1 NLPDIHGF
9 EVCRRLRDNPATSRL
24 PVVHVS
30 ATFVGEINKAEGLDA
45 GGDGYLTHP
54 VEPPVLIATVN
65 AFLRARRAEEAMRL
79 NQAKFGAVSNNAASG
94 IVLLDNSLRYVEVN
108 PAMCAILRR
117 NAEDIVGRS
126 LRDFQAAESLKSLD
140 EIEQSLSQEGSYRGV
155 LPLVASD
162 GNVVQL
168 EWYIASHTFP
178 GLRLAIVTDVTER
191 LHFENQRNQLLASE
205 RIARTE
211 AERANR
217 LKDEFLGTLSHE
229 LRSPLSSILLWTQM
243 LQKHTGDSEQFTRGL
258 ASIERSARMQTQLI
272 SDLLDVSRI
281 ISGKFR
287 LEVNPFDLGMT
298 IRSALEGLVPAV
310 EAKGIDLQTHF
321 DATLGMIAGD
331 SERV

>member
-1 NLPDIHGF
+1 
-9 EVCRRLRDNPATSRL
+9 
-24 PVVHVS
+24 
-30 ATFVGEINKAEGLDA
+30 
-45 GGDGYLTHP
+45 
-54 VEPPVLIATVN
+54 
-65 AFLRARRAEEAMRL
+65 
-79 NQAKFGAVSNNAASG
+79 
-94 IVLLDNSLRYVEVN
+94 
-108 PAMCAILRR
+108 
-117 NAEDIVGRS
+117 
-126 LRDFQAAESLKSLD
+126 
-140 EIEQSLSQEGSYRGV
+140 
-155 LPLVASD
+155 
-162 GNVVQL
+162 
-168 EWYIASHTFP
+168 
-178 GLRLAIVTDVTER
+178 LAIVTDVTER

-331 SERV
+331 SERVQQVVWNLLSNAIKFTPKGGRIDIRAERSDSEVTFSVADTGPGIAPELMPYIFDRFRQG